1 MRRTCLRNKFIDYKT
16 DADRVAYNKHL
27 NYCDSM
33 KQKEIKPITVILK
46 YLTQWKIK
54 PLGKKKNLFFQK
66 RQIYKQKFC

>member
-33 KQKEIKPITVILK
+33 KQKEIKPIIVILK
-46 YLTQWKIK
+46 YLT
-54 PLGKKKNLFFQK
+54 
-66 RQIYKQKFC
+66 